1 MSEGFQKMPIIVKH
15 KKYIYN
21 KVKINKSGFN
31 VMWGN
36 NTLFMLTHNLKIAW
50 RINCA
55 IRMWA
60 FMLIYADV

>member
-15 KKYIYN
+15 KKNIYN

-36 NTLFMLTHNLKIAW
+36 NTLFMLTHKDCMKN
-50 RINCA
+50 
-55 IRMWA
+55 
-60 FMLIYADV
+60 